1 VKDELP
7 VVDLRSDTV
16 TRPDADM
23 RRAMAE
29 AEVGDDVLDGDP
41 TTRRLE
47 ARVARMLGK
56 ERALF
61 FPSGVMAN
69 QSALAVL
76 GGWGAEV
83 VCEAGAHVMNYEAG
97 AAAALSGVQLRSV
110 ETPDG
115 RLTPELL
122 RHAIRP
128 DSPYLPRTR
137 AVALENT
144 HLDSGGRILEV
155 EELEELVG
163 VAREH
168 DLPVHLDG
176 ARLWHAAVER
186 GEEPA
191 AWARPCDTVMVSLSK
206 GLGCPVG
213 SLLAGSRSDMER
225 AWHVRRRLGGAM
237 RQSGILAA
245 AGIHALDTRLERLA
259 EDHDRARRLAA
270 AFDRIEGCRA
280 SGPETNIVLVDIDPE
295 TLEAAEILSFLAGH
309 RILMLN
315 FGGSRLRAVTHGEV
329 TEAGMEHTIACLRAF
344 DAPGQ
349 DRAGVA

>member
-1 VKDELP
+1 MSDELP

-16 TRPDADM
+16 TGPDAGM

-29 AEVGDDVLDGDP
+29 AEVADDVLDGDP

-47 ARVARMLGK
+47 ERVARMLGK

-69 QSALAVL
+69 QTALAVL
-76 GGWGAEV
+76 GGWGGEI

-97 AAAALSGVQLRSV
+97 AAAALSGVQLRPV

-115 RLTPELL
+115 RLTPDLL
-122 RHAIRP
+122 RGAIRP
-128 DSPYLPRTR
+128 ESPYLPRTR

-144 HLDSGGRILEV
+144 HLDSGGRVLEV
-155 EELEELVG
+155 EELEALVG
-163 VAREH
+163 VAREYG
-168 DLPVHLDG
+168 LPVHLDG

-186 GEEPA
+186 GVEPD

-213 SLLAGSRSDMER
+213 SVLAGSERSMER

-237 RQSGILAA
+237 RQSGVLAA
-245 AGIHALDTRLERLA
+245 AGLYALDRNLARLE
-259 EDHDRARRLAA
+259 EDHERARRLAE

-280 SGPETNIVLVDIDPE
+280 DRPETNIVLVDVDPSA
-295 TLEAAEILSFLAGH
+295 LKAAEILSFLAGH

-315 FGGSRLRAVTHGEV
+315 FGGSRVRAVTHGEV
-329 TEAGMEHTIACLRAF
+329 TEAGISHTIACLRAF
-344 DAPGQ
+344 EASGQ
-349 DRAGVA
+349 DRGEMA